1 MGRLLR
7 TSLTPPACSVTTVPD
22 TLPSSPIL
30 HMLMLL
36 SHLPGAAHTR
46 GQLLTAL
53 SSCSCQLCW
62 RAGTARAQGEA
73 DLVWGIW
80 GKWPL
85 SCVLSCVLCP
95 VPCAVSCA
103 LCPARRRGCPSC
115 CQGNLGSGHR
125 GFRKVLYSLQELFPP
140 APGLAEGGTHPKG
153 MPLTQ
158 KWGCHLSCLPSTRMG
173 TCEVREQVPWR

>member
-85 SCVLSCVLCP
+85 SCVLCPVLCPMSCPVCCVLCP
-95 VPCAVSCA
+95 VPSQTQGLSQLLPGEPRVRSQRVQKGSVLPAGA
-103 LCPARRRGCPSC
+103 LPSC
-115 CQGNLGSGHR
+115 SRPGRGGN
-125 GFRKVLYSLQELFPP
+125 PP
-140 APGLAEGGTHPKG
+140 QRDATHPEVG
-153 MPLTQ
+153 LPPVLPTQ
-158 KWGCHLSCLPSTRMG
+158 HTHGDM
-173 TCEVREQVPWR
+173 